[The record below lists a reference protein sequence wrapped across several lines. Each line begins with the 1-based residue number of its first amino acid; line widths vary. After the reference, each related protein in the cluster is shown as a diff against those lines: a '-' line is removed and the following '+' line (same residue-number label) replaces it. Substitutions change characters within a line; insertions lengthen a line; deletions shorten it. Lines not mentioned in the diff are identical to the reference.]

1 MRCSRSSL
9 QVSQSEYEDDSSE
22 YKEYNSECVDNN
34 SEYKEY
40 KSEYKDDNSEYNYE
54 ITTIQNKRIKNAT
67 GGCPDFD
74 YRLSSKGITSL

>member
-1 MRCSRSSL
+1 M
-9 QVSQSEYEDDSSE
+9 SQSEYEDDSSE